1 MPSAFADHLLQRPSV
16 VVAPERTNIF
26 RPAVL
31 LQRAE
36 LLMDAIT
43 GCLSLCFTALVLS
56 LLSHGDVLP
65 GSTRHALAAC
75 LLFLCLLILF
85 LNQAGTYRLTGGLLG
100 LRETECVLRAVASL
114 FAIVIPCALLF
125 SSRKSMLALFIEAPT
140 LAILLVLQKQFL
152 HRAHDRL
159 PSLLFPRKRVVIYGS
174 ADSARLVFSTLQ
186 RSTKSRMWPV
196 AVVTSEAVTLAAA
209 AADDGAGDSS
219 LPKQN
224 TTGISEQMLRKH
236 RADVVLVTETP
247 HSSEDFQHIL
257 HQSSLAGVQVAFR
270 AFGPMQDASTNIDYL
285 DLDGHI
291 VYGLHQV
298 SSQQARPTLSRVI
311 DLIIAAAMLLLLAP
325 LLLITVVLVRLDSPG
340 PVFFRQKRIGLHG
353 GEFTIFKFRTMGV
366 QHCGSGVS
374 PSESSDPRITRVG
387 RWLRKTSIDELPQ
400 LWNVLRGDMALVGP
414 RPEMPFIVEKYTPT
428 QRARLDALPGVTGVW
443 QLSADR
449 CRPIHENV
457 HYDLYYLRHRS
468 PFFDIAILLH
478 TIFFAMRGV

>member
-1 MPSAFADHLLQRPSV
+1 MPSAFADHLLQHPSSV
-16 VVAPERTNIF
+16 LSPERTNIF

-43 GCLSLCFTALVLS
+43 GCLSLCFTAVAMS
-56 LLSHGDVLP
+56 LLAHGDVLP
-65 GSTRHALAAC
+65 GSMRHALAAC

-85 LNQAGTYRLTGGLLG
+85 LNQSGTYRLTGGLLG

-114 FAIVIPCALLF
+114 FALVIPCALLF
-125 SSRKSMLALFIEAPT
+125 SSRKSMLAAFIEAPT

-186 RSTKSRMWPV
+186 RSTKSRMRPV
-196 AVVTSEAVTLAAA
+196 AVVTSESFALNAAA
-209 AADDGAGDSS
+209 GEVVDSS

-224 TTGISEQMLRKH
+224 TTGITEQMLRKH

-247 HSSEDFQHIL
+247 QSSEEFEHIL
-257 HQSSLAGVQVAFR
+257 HQSSLAGAQVAFR

-298 SSQQARPTLSRVI
+298 SPQHARPTLSRVI
-311 DLIIAAAMLLLLAP
+311 DLVVAAAMLLLLAP
-325 LLLITVVLVRLDSPG
+325 LLLITAVLVRLDSPG

-353 GEFTIFKFRTMGV
+353 GAFTIFKFRTMGV

-468 PFFDIAILLH
+468 PFFDMAILLH

>member
-1 MPSAFADHLLQRPSV
+1 
-16 VVAPERTNIF
+16 
-26 RPAVL
+26 
-31 LQRAE
+31 
-36 LLMDAIT
+36 MDAIT
-43 GCLSLCFTALVLS
+43 GCLSLGFTALLLS
-56 LLSHGDVLP
+56 LLSHGDVMP

-85 LNQAGTYRLTGGLLG
+85 LNQSGTYRLTGGLLG

-114 FAIVIPCALLF
+114 FVIIIPCALLF
-125 SSRKSMLALFIEAPT
+125 SSRKSMLAIFVEAPT

-152 HRAHDRL
+152 HKAHDRL

-174 ADSARLVFSTLQ
+174 AVSARLVFSTLQ
-186 RSTKSRMWPV
+186 RSTKSRMRPV
-196 AVVTSEAVTLAAA
+196 AIVTTEASGTHSAEV
-209 AADDGAGDSS
+209 DDANDMSS
-219 LPKQN
+219 LVEHN
-224 TTGISEQMLRKH
+224 STGISEQMLRKH

-247 HSSEDFQHIL
+247 HSSEAFQHIIQ
-257 HQSSLAGVQVAFR
+257 QSRLAGAQVAFR

-298 SSQQARPTLSRVI
+298 SPHGTRPTLSRII
-311 DLIIAAAMLLLLAP
+311 DLVFAVAMLLLLAP
-325 LLLITVVLVRLDSPG
+325 VLLITAILVRLDSPG
-340 PVFFRQKRIGLHG
+340 PVFFRQKRIGLYG
-353 GEFTIFKFRTMGV
+353 GAFTIFKFRTMGL

-374 PSESSDPRITRVG
+374 PSASSDPRITRVG
-387 RWLRKTSIDELPQ
+387 RWLRKSSIDELPQ

-414 RPEMPFIVEKYTPT
+414 RPEMPFIVEQYTPI

-468 PFFDIAILLH
+468 PFFDMAILLH